1 MNSDFDDIFDFMAR
15 DPFPWQV
22 EQAEAFQ
29 KKILDGNGSGN
40 FTLVAAPNSG
50 KTDAAAMNM
59 LIARSKFGVRQF
71 FFLSPTSV
79 IKDQVIED
87 FSHVGLFFS
96 SGYNNRK
103 LIRSRLDPVLD
114 GISCSYQQIARFPE
128 LYRKLTSDTPTFV
141 CGDEIHHLAKDKSWG
156 DAFKYAFE
164 HAQIRMFMSG
174 TPFRCDGAEIP
185 FVTYKEE

>member
-1 MNSDFDDIFDFMAR
+1 MRDDFEDIFDFMAR

-22 EQAEAFQ
+22 EQAETFHN
-29 KKILDGNGSGN
+29 KISKGNGRGN

-59 LIARSKFGVRQF
+59 LIARSKFGIRQF

-87 FSHVGLFFS
+87 FSHLGLFFS

-103 LIRSRLDPVLD
+103 LIRSRLDPV
-114 GISCSYQQIARFPE
+114 
-128 LYRKLTSDTPTFV
+128 
-141 CGDEIHHLAKDKSWG
+141 
-156 DAFKYAFE
+156 E

-174 TPFRCDGAEIP
+174 TPFRSDGAEIP